1 MSMEMPIK
9 IQLVTSVDDA
19 ELRYVEMAVNLLNM
33 CDREL
38 GAPTMQRVLRYLNGR
53 FFDE

>member
-1 MSMEMPIK
+1 MELPIRFE
-9 IQLVTSVDDA
+9 LVTSLDDA

-33 CDREL
+33 CDNEL
-38 GAPTMQRVLRYLNGR
+38 DTATMQRVLRYLNAR

>member
-1 MSMEMPIK
+1 MSLDMPIK
-9 IQLVTSVDDA
+9 IQLVTSQDDA

-33 CDREL
+33 CDNEL
-38 GAPTMQRVLRYLNGR
+38 GTPTMQRVLRYLHAR